1 MRVELNLPIERKW
14 FDMIVRGEKKE
25 EYRDC
30 EHRQVQRFY
39 LWASNCNWWSEYDPV
54 VMFRNG
60 YTMQSRAL
68 VARITGGDLR
78 GRYDVKHPEWGE
90 PRCRRL
96 HLVVQLGE
104 ILYKGTYAQVKEY
117 IKQHIKKRAEETL
130 DAALAVTTH
139 HTNRIMQLKEML

>member
-14 FDMIVRGEKKE
+14 FDMIARGEKKE

-39 LWASNCNWWSEYDPV
+39 LWASNCDWWSEYDPV
-54 VMFRNG
+54 VIFRNG

-78 GRYDVKHPEWGE
+78 GRESVKHPEWGE

-104 ILYKGTYAQVKEY
+104 ILYRGTYAQVKEY
-117 IKQHIKKRAEETL
+117 IKQHKETKQ
-130 DAALAVTTH
+130 DEDRVGKS
-139 HTNRIMQLKEML
+139 QLCGR